1 MKYELLKK
9 HFGYETFRTGQEH
22 IIDQVAAGRDV
33 LGIMPTG
40 GGKSICY
47 QLAAMLMEG
56 ITIVISPLIALM
68 KDQVDGL
75 NENGI
80 PSTYINSS
88 LNYSET
94 QKRMNDIRRGEY
106 KLVYVAPER
115 LLTESFVR
123 LSGELAIDFVAVD
136 ESHCISQWGH
146 DFRPSYRDISEFIT
160 RLNKRPVVGAYTA
173 TATRAVVEEI
183 KDLLALQDPYELMT
197 GFDRPNLVYQVVKPQ
212 DKLKYTETF
221 MKSHKEQYG
230 IIYCSTRKSV
240 ESLTTKLKGGGF
252 SVEGYHGGMDMQ
264 KRTEVQEAFMFD
276 DIKVVVATNAFG
288 MGIDKPDVRFVL
300 HYNMPKNM
308 EAYYQE
314 AGRAGRDGDES
325 ECLLLYSPSD
335 VVKQKLLINQ
345 NSQDSQ
351 RVNVQY
357 ENLQHLV
364 NYCHTDSC
372 LRKEICTYFGE
383 DYGTDNCGSCGNCLE
398 EAEYVD
404 MTRESQIIMSLIY
417 RTGQRFGLTMI
428 IQVLRGSR
436 NQKILS
442 WKLNEQSTYG
452 LLKAYSQGALRE
464 IIMNL
469 IARGYLHMTTDRF
482 PVLKLTGSA
491 KPVLAGDEQLYVK
504 RREKR

>member
-160 RLNKRPVVGAYTA
+160 RLNKTSCCRS
-173 TATRAVVEEI
+173 
-183 KDLLALQDPYELMT
+183 L
-197 GFDRPNLVYQVVKPQ
+197 
-212 DKLKYTETF
+212 
-221 MKSHKEQYG
+221 
-230 IIYCSTRKSV
+230 YC
-240 ESLTTKLKGGGF
+240 
-252 SVEGYHGGMDMQ
+252 
-264 KRTEVQEAFMFD
+264 
-276 DIKVVVATNAFG
+276 
-288 MGIDKPDVRFVL
+288 
-300 HYNMPKNM
+300 
-308 EAYYQE
+308 
-314 AGRAGRDGDES
+314 
-325 ECLLLYSPSD
+325 
-335 VVKQKLLINQ
+335 
-345 NSQDSQ
+345 
-351 RVNVQY
+351 
-357 ENLQHLV
+357 
-364 NYCHTDSC
+364 YCH
-372 LRKEICTYFGE
+372 
-383 DYGTDNCGSCGNCLE
+383 
-398 EAEYVD
+398 
-404 MTRESQIIMSLIY
+404 
-417 RTGQRFGLTMI
+417 
-428 IQVLRGSR
+428 
-436 NQKILS
+436 
-442 WKLNEQSTYG
+442 
-452 LLKAYSQGALRE
+452 
-464 IIMNL
+464 
-469 IARGYLHMTTDRF
+469 
-482 PVLKLTGSA
+482 
-491 KPVLAGDEQLYVK
+491 
-504 RREKR
+504 